1 MDIHR
6 AYRAPSDRLHSSI
19 PGGEQQRHPE
29 VLSDAEAKDQL
40 WSISQRYDSLL
51 KLQRDFAD
59 AQRAYFDAEGDR
71 FKAEAEALTTDEG
84 ATVER
89 WLRAQKLE
97 REAKLQVLQRRVLL
111 LQSLKELRQIQ
122 LQDLAGHIQPVAAQ
136 VTSMVWQDDR
146 PQRHPQ
152 SPGSAK
158 SEPSEP
164 DAEAGPFPG
173 LVLAATRA
181 ELEALQQR
189 ERELMA
195 AKSPGVELC
204 ERLAVSE
211 QNLATL
217 MHQTASAKRL
227 AESIAWK
234 HLTAESEAQQA
245 TVAADLLQAA
255 MEVQH
260 EEMAGIQPGSRA
272 ASVAV
277 PAESAPTPCQPE
289 APRNPR
295 PGHLAPELLSLVM
308 EEVGFAS
315 EQLAALSPWRSEVS
329 GAGEETPSTRVQSLS
344 EVDIPQSFQAGV
356 SRSEMAPVSLV
367 VQPESTVSTSSPCGI
382 PAMALAEHDGIDLA
396 LASFLSPRRNRLR
409 RSLFSREGRGLY
421 RYGTCRLQLRFAQG
435 ELEASGRDVEA
446 EAWEPLE
453 DFLRKVEVDQ
463 SQRLQ
468 RARERAKALRKP

>member
-1 MDIHR
+1 MDILR
-6 AYRAPSDRLHSSI
+6 AYRAPSDRLHSSSI
-19 PGGEQQRHPE
+19 PTGGEKQQRHPE
-29 VLSDAEAKDQL
+29 VVTDAEAKDQL
-40 WSISQRYDSLL
+40 WSISQRYESLL

-59 AQRAYFDAEGDR
+59 AQRAYFEGER
-71 FKAEAEALTTDEG
+71 FKEAAALSDGETEL
-84 ATVER
+84 
-89 WLRAQKLE
+89 WLRAQKVE

-111 LQSLKELRQIQ
+111 LQSLQELRQIQ
-122 LQDLAGHIQPVAAQ
+122 LQDLAGHIRPAR
-136 VTSMVWQDDR
+136 VTAPEVVWQDDR
-146 PQRHPQ
+146 PQRHPPQ
-152 SPGSAK
+152 SPGSAR
-158 SEPSEP
+158 SEASEP
-164 DAEAGPFPG
+164 DAEAGPFPA
-173 LVLAATRA
+173 LLLAATRA

-189 ERELMA
+189 ERELVA
-195 AKSPGVELC
+195 SAESPTAELC
-204 ERLAVSE
+204 DRLAVSE
-211 QNLATL
+211 QNLAKL

-227 AESIAWK
+227 AEGIAWK
-234 HLTAESEAQQA
+234 QLNAESEARQA

-255 MEVQH
+255 MEVQD
-260 EEMAGIQPGSRA
+260 EEMKGIQRGSCA

-277 PAESAPTPCQPE
+277 PAESAPATCNDE
-289 APRNPR
+289 ASRHSR
-295 PGHLAPELLSLVM
+295 PAVAPLAPLAPELLSLVM

-344 EVDIPQSFQAGV
+344 EVDIPQSFQV
-356 SRSEMAPVSLV
+356 RQWRSPAE
-367 VQPESTVSTSSPCGI
+367 ESTVSTSPSPCRI
-382 PAMALAEHDGIDLA
+382 PATLADAHTDGIDLA

-446 EAWEPLE
+446 WEPLE

>member
-1 MDIHR
+1 M
-6 AYRAPSDRLHSSI
+6 
-19 PGGEQQRHPE
+19 
-29 VLSDAEAKDQL
+29 LSDAEAKDQL

-195 AKSPGVELC
+195 AKSPGVQLC

-344 EVDIPQSFQAGV
+344 EVDIPQSFQVRQG
-356 SRSEMAPVSLV
+356 RSPAE
-367 VQPESTVSTSSPCGI
+367 ESTVSTSSPCGI

-421 RYGTCRLQLRFAQG
+421 RRVT
-435 ELEASGRDVEA
+435 ELVGYNFVSPKASGRDVEA

-468 RARERAKALRKP
+468 RARERAKA